1 MATKYQYNA
10 VRRYLQLNCLLMPGM
25 QHIDKLLISISY
37 ISDYS
42 QTGTLTMKK
51 IITAFTLASITAI
64 SGCTTY
70 DAYTGEEKTT
80 NTAKGAGIGA
90 GAALVI
96 SYMANKDKS
105 SAERNKRLLRDAG
118 IGAIAGGGVGYYMDT
133 QEAKLRKQLRS
144 TGVSVERE
152 GDNINLVMPGNITFP
167 SNGHDLKADFYS
179 VLDSVAL
186 VLEEFDKTIIV
197 VAGYTDSKGS
207 DAYNQTLSESRAN
220 SVASYLKGK
229 KVVAARFET
238 VGFGEKNPVADNAID
253 EGRALNRR
261 VELTLLPITEES

>member
-1 MATKYQYNA
+1 
-10 VRRYLQLNCLLMPGM
+10 
-25 QHIDKLLISISY
+25 
-37 ISDYS
+37 
-42 QTGTLTMKK
+42 MKK
-51 IITAFTLASITAI
+51 IITAITLVSIAAL
-64 SGCTTY
+64 SGCTTF
-70 DAYTGEEKTT
+70 DPYTGEEKTT
-80 NTAKGAGIGA
+80 STAKGAGIGA
-90 GAALVI
+90 SAALVI
-96 SYMANKDKS
+96 SYLANKDKS
-105 SAERNKRLLRDAG
+105 AAERNKRMLRDAG

-144 TGVSVERE
+144 TGVSVERD

-167 SNGHDLKADFYS
+167 TNGSELKTDFYN

-207 DAYNQTLSESRAN
+207 DAYNQTLSEGRAR
-220 SVASYLKGK
+220 SVANYLMTK

-238 VGFGEKNPVADNAID
+238 VGFGEKNPVADNSTE
-253 EGRALNRR
+253 EGRTLNRR